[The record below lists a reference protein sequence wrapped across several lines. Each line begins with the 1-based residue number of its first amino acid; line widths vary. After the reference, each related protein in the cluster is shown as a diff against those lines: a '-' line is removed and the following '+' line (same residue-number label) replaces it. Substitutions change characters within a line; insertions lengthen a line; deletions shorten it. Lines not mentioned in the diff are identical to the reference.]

1 MNLLH
6 FVTSLYYFT
15 SLLHFVTDF
24 ITSLYYFNE
33 FHFTLTSLPNEE
45 ESEDKAIAS
54 DRRELQD

>member
-15 SLLHFVTDF
+15 SLLHFV
-24 ITSLYYFNE
+24 TSLYYFNE